1 MTLGQAPGP
10 NRSPRLPPAANGAVA
25 VSVARLRRAA
35 AAGTLYFGVVFAA
48 GFALGAIRVL
58 VLVPAIGA
66 LAAVLV
72 EMPFI
77 LGISVFVAGRLI
89 GMMRVGDTLAERLAM
104 GASALVLL
112 VVVEIGLPMVLTG
125 PSLTEQLA
133 LYGRPDKLV
142 GLAGQIV
149 IAALPALRLVAR
161 R

>member
-1 MTLGQAPGP
+1 
-10 NRSPRLPPAANGAVA
+10 
-25 VSVARLRRAA
+25 
-35 AAGTLYFGVVFAA
+35 VVFAA

-112 VVVEIGLPMVLTG
+112 VVVEIGLPTVLTG

-149 IAALPALRLVAR
+149 FAALPALRLVAR